1 MGWRT
6 IVVNTHSKLSYKNN
20 HLVFKTVGQTELIHL
35 SEIDVLLL
43 ETTDIVLTTMLI
55 KRLVDER
62 ILVIFCDEKRL
73 PTALLQ
79 PYYARHDSSL
89 QIARQM
95 NWSPELKGV
104 VWTEI
109 IAQKIL
115 NQTAYLGEQGW
126 LIASQ
131 SVLELYRGLEV
142 MDPSNREGH
151 AARTYFNTLFGKEF
165 SRELDNDLNA
175 GLDYGYTLL
184 MSLFAREIVVAGCLT
199 QIGLKHT
206 NQFNAFNLA
215 SDLMEP
221 FRPLVDQIVYDNRHF
236 PFERIKRELFQL
248 FTETYSYGNKKMYLT
263 NIVSDYTKKV
273 VKALNGDGKEI
284 PVFRI

>member
-6 IVVNTHSKLSYKNN
+6 IVVNTHSTLSYKNN